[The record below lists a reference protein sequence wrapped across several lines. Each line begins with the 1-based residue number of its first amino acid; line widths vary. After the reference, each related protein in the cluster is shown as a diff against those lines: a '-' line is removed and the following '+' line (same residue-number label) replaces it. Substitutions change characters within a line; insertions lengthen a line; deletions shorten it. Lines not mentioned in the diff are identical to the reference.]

1 MEYFDLKRKS
11 VWIGLAAILL
21 GLLQLFGVGGPDLQG
36 NLEPLGRL
44 IGAVMGSSADP
55 IQLIFAGGALL
66 TVRKAISAEA
76 RKVDDAAIGRQQ
88 MIDQRTDE
96 RTRQGLPLERK

>member
-21 GLLQLFGVGGPDLQG
+21 GLLQLFGVGGPELQG
-36 NLEPLGRL
+36 NLAPLGKL
-44 IGAVMGSSADP
+44 IGAVLGSSADP
-55 IQLIFAGGALL
+55 IQLIFAGSALL

-76 RKVDDAAIGRQQ
+76 RNVDLAAAGR
-88 MIDQRTDE
+88 E
-96 RTRQGLPLERK
+96 RMREGYNLPLERK